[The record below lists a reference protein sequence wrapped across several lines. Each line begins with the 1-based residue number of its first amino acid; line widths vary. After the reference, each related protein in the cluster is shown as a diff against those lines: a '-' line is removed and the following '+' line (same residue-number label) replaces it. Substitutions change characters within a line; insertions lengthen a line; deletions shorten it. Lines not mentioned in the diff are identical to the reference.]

1 MPERL
6 PIHRRPWFFKTVVIL
21 VNFAVLALIG
31 AYIAHRHFT
40 VEAGKKDLEDLG
52 RMESASTIYD
62 RWNQTFGHIYL
73 QNRDPVTMA
82 DIPEN
87 MIKAVIA
94 SEDARFYEH
103 GGIDFRGI
111 ARAFWRNLLAGRS
124 VQGASTITQQLA
136 RNTYG
141 LYDKTLYRKFLEA
154 YVSWRIEANIPK
166 QKILE
171 LYLNRIYLGGGHYG
185 VESASRG
192 YFGKPAKQMTLA
204 ECATLVGLIPS
215 PNKRNPWR
223 NEANAQKFRGNVLAR
238 MVETGAITPQQS
250 EAAQQEKLVIKQ
262 RTFAT
267 ADSYAMEAVRQQV
280 ISKVGF
286 ERATSQGL
294 RVFTTLDT
302 QVQRTAEASM
312 KKKMEEIES
321 RPDYL
326 TRADGTRRQ
335 THAQYSELFR
345 DAERRA
351 QAVQKEKGTPVPP
364 STLISPPEYIQ
375 GSLIAVDNADGGVIA
390 LIGGREFKH
399 SEFNRANSSKR
410 QFGTAF
416 TPLVYA
422 AAYEKG
428 IGPNTLVQDALMDNR
443 LVMIGGVSGIL
454 GEWGVER
461 VDNRYD
467 GLMPASFALVRA
479 KNGATVRFGNEV
491 GLENVLAFAKKAGIK
506 SELRAYPATFL
517 GQSEI
522 TLAEMAT
529 AYTIFPNAGWR
540 PANTYIVKQIQ
551 DREGKILYQ
560 AKSPGRTRV
569 TDENSAFQVHNG
581 LSESLKWGPAADAS
595 RKYGLKP
602 FPAGAK
608 TGTAYNSTDVC
619 AIGYTSSITC
629 AVWAGFDKPQPIYR
643 GAFGSDLML
652 PVWSDV
658 MNAAYT
664 TMKAVEFPKPPGLK
678 RVEIC
683 YYSGQKATD
692 KCSEVSDT
700 AGSPRRRTTYFE
712 YLTPKQEPKQEC
724 PYHLGGVRPL
734 ATQRTPRD
742 RPQEGAVV
750 AVRAIDLDSIPV
762 VPIGSPAVLDND
774 PYRSIRPPNDVPA
787 ITVVQA
793 GNSSGPL
800 KPGQSTTTEVRRAKS
815 AGPLDADVGLPKTGV
830 EPPPVIK
837 FN

>member
-1 MPERL
+1 MPERV
-6 PIHRRPWFFKTVVIL
+6 PIHRRPWFFKAAFIL
-21 VNFAVLALIG
+21 VNLSVLALIG
-31 AYIAHRHFT
+31 AYVLHRHFT
-40 VEAGKKDLEDLG
+40 MEALKKDLDDLD

-73 QNRDPVTMA
+73 QNRDPVKLA
-82 DIPEN
+82 DIPETL
-87 MIKAVIA
+87 IKAVIA

-103 GGIDFRGI
+103 GGIDFRGV
-111 ARAFWRNLLAGRS
+111 ARAGWRNLLAGRT

-154 YVSWRIEANIPK
+154 YVSWRIEANLSK

-171 LYLNRIYLGGGHYG
+171 LYLNRIYLGSGHYG
-185 VESASRG
+185 VEAAARG

-204 ECATLVGLIPS
+204 ESATLVGMIPS

-223 NEANAQKFRGNVLAR
+223 NETLAQRYRFNVLSR
-238 MVETGAITPQQS
+238 MLETGVITGQQA
-250 EAAQQEKLVIKQ
+250 EVANNEKIPIKQ

-280 ISKVGF
+280 IARVGF

-302 QVQRTAEASM
+302 QVQRTAEASL
-312 KKKMEEIES
+312 KKRMEEIEG
-321 RPDYL
+321 RPEY
-326 TRADGTRRQ
+326 GKRQ
-335 THAQYSELFR
+335 THAQYAELFR

-351 QAVQKEKGTPVPP
+351 QVIQKEKGTPVPP
-364 STLISPPEYIQ
+364 STLLAPPEYLQ
-375 GSLIAVDNADGGVIA
+375 GSLIAVDNADGGIIA

-461 VDNRYD
+461 NDNRYD
-467 GLMPASFALVRA
+467 GLMPASFAMVRA

-506 SELRAYPATFL
+506 NELRAYPATFL

-522 TLAEMAT
+522 TLAELAMS
-529 AYTIFPNAGWR
+529 YTMFPNAGWR
-540 PANTYIVKQIQ
+540 PQANYIVKQIQ

-560 AKSPGRTRV
+560 AKSPGRVRV

-581 LSESLKWGPAADAS
+581 LSESLKWGPAAEAS

-619 AIGYTSSITC
+619 AVGYTSSITC
-629 AVWAGFDKPQPIYR
+629 AVWAGFDKPQSIYR

-692 KCSEVSDT
+692 KCSELSDR
-700 AGSPRRRTTYFE
+700 AGAPRRRTTYFE
-712 YLTPKQEPKQEC
+712 YLTAKQEPKQEC
-724 PYHLGGVRPL
+724 SFHVGGVRPL
-734 ATQRTPRD
+734 AARSGKD
-742 RPQEGAVV
+742 RPQEGTVV
-750 AVRAIDLDSIPV
+750 AVRTVDLDAIPV
-762 VPIGSPAVLDND
+762 VPIGTPAVQDEND
-774 PYRSIRPPNDVPA
+774 PYKSMRPPTDTA
-787 ITVVQA
+787 LITVA
-793 GNSSGPL
+793 AAAPTGPL
-800 KPGQSTTTEVRRAKS
+800 KPGQSPASTEVRRAKP
-815 AGPLDADVGLPKTGV
+815 AGPLDADVGLPKAKV
-830 EPPPVIK
+830 EPPPVIQ